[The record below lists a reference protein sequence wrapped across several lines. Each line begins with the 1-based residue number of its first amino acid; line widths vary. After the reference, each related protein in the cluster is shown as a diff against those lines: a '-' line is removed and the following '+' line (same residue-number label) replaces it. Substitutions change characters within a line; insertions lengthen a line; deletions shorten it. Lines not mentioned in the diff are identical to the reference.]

1 MPGLRGTAF
10 CWKQIIRGRDTHF
23 PLPTCAVCFG
33 HQQHGVEDLIL
44 VLFVQDFAL
53 AEVGRELCRG
63 DGATQFVTFALHLL
77 PQRLHILRGPVLHL
91 WRPET
96 VSFSIIFTAK
106 SKRCPLCLSM
116 IPKCRLWLF
125 SCVIFKWWVRK
136 MEQQRNFL
144 MVLRKHQLPSC
155 YLPVVTCLHDWLK
168 KIGLEKP
175 FYSYLFFFSGFP
187 VPASKESD
195 SSNHWHTF
203 KDSDFKTWRW
213 WVFFNK
219 FFFFLHSPLPQSV
232 L

>member
-155 YLPVVTCLHDWLK
+155 YLPVVTCLHDWSKKLALRNHFTAICSFLAVFLFLLQRKVTQAITGTHLK
-168 KIGLEKP
+168 TVILKHDVDG
-175 FYSYLFFFSGFP
+175 FFLI
-187 VPASKESD
+187 
-195 SSNHWHTF
+195 NL
-203 KDSDFKTWRW
+203 
-213 WVFFNK
+213 
-219 FFFFLHSPLPQSV
+219 FFFLHSPLPQSV